1 MIFNLSTLELDNGSQ
16 LLFFAGSWIVNSAKE
31 KHELATTKQ
40 NWLQIGYNFEM
51 YKKEKS
57 CKSWTYRTLSNAL
70 QDGLEPEY
78 MKSTEI
84 IRNYKKLNINK
95 LHKSIER

>member
-1 MIFNLSTLELDNGSQ
+1 LSTLELDNGSQ

-57 CKSWTYRTLSNAL
+57 CKPLTYRILFKRFRM
-70 QDGLEPEY
+70 GLNQRPPDY
-78 MKSTEI
+78 
-84 IRNYKKLNINK
+84 
-95 LHKSIER
+95 